1 MTLETKPEIDQDRSL
16 VTAFIRQRDESAFR
30 QLYRRH
36 TPSLY
41 LLARRLL
48 GGSHSAEDAIQDT
61 WLRAAGRLESF
72 RWESSL
78 RTWLCGIAVNR
89 CREMLRGADV
99 SRGTNSLDSVQEP
112 VSSAQ
117 TSVAP
122 EERVDLERA
131 ISLLPAGSRGVL
143 VLHDIEGRTHVE
155 IAVMLGIDEGTSR
168 SQLFKAR
175 QALREI
181 LSARRVPP
189 DEKGVR
195 HES

>member
-1 MTLETKPEIDQDRSL
+1 MTGEMEPDIDQDRSL
-16 VTAFIRQRDESAFR
+16 VTAFIRRRDESAFR

-48 GGSHSAEDAIQDT
+48 GGAHSAEDAIQDT
-61 WLRAAGRLESF
+61 WLRASGRLDSF

-89 CREMLRGADV
+89 CREMLKGAEG
-99 SRGTNSLDSVQEP
+99 SRGTNPFDSVQEP
-112 VSSAQ
+112 VYSAR
-117 TSVAP
+117 TFPAP
-122 EERVDLERA
+122 EERIDLEHA

-155 IAVMLGIDEGTSR
+155 IAVMLEIDEGTSR

-175 QALREI
+175 HALREI

-195 HES
+195 HEP